1 MRFSTAATEYG
12 ANRVLR
18 TSHPTWMRVFQMITF
33 RKSIAAAVALSS
45 IVASVA
51 VSAQA
56 SAAPFAAGAIVNA
69 KPEAAISKV
78 YWRGRG
84 GGWGWGPGAL
94 IGGIVG
100 GALIASAVA
109 EHRADRVD
117 MDRCARDFPE
127 FSYRTGTFIDRRG
140 VERVCPYLR

>member
-1 MRFSTAATEYG
+1 
-12 ANRVLR
+12 
-18 TSHPTWMRVFQMITF
+18 MIKLKKF
-33 RKSIAAAVALSS
+33 IASS
-45 IVASVA
+45 LVA
-51 VSAQA
+51 VTMTATFVAAGQA
-56 SAAPFAAGAIVNA
+56 NAAPFNAGGATKAAGPVTN
-69 KPEAAISKV
+69 V
-78 YWRGRG
+78 GWHG

-94 IGGIVG
+94 VGGIIG

-127 FSYRTGTFIDRRG
+127 FSYRTGTYIDRHG

>member
-1 MRFSTAATEYG
+1 M
-12 ANRVLR
+12 
-18 TSHPTWMRVFQMITF
+18 MKF
-33 RKSIAAAVALSS
+33 RKSIAAAIAAASV
-45 IVASVA
+45 VASVA
-51 VSAQA
+51 VSEQA
-56 SAAPFAAGAIVNA
+56 AAAPLVSGIVGAAQTDGAV
-69 KPEAAISKV
+69 SKV
-78 YWRGRG
+78 DWHGRG

-94 IGGIVG
+94 FGGIIG
-100 GALIASAVA
+100 GALIASAVS

>member
-1 MRFSTAATEYG
+1 MQIFALATEYG

-18 TSHPTWMRVFQMITF
+18 IRHPIWMRVIQMITF
-33 RKSIAAAVALSS
+33 RKSIATAVALSS

-56 SAAPFAAGAIVNA
+56 SAAPLVSGAMNA
-69 KPEAAISKV
+69 KPEAAVSKV

-84 GGWGWGPGAL
+84 GWGWGPGAL
-94 IGGIVG
+94 VGGLIG

>member
-1 MRFSTAATEYG
+1 
-12 ANRVLR
+12 
-18 TSHPTWMRVFQMITF
+18 MIKF

-45 IVASVA
+45 IAASVV

-56 SAAPFAAGAIVNA
+56 SAAPLVSGVFTNS
-69 KPEAAISKV
+69 KPEAVVSQV

>member
-1 MRFSTAATEYG
+1 
-12 ANRVLR
+12 
-18 TSHPTWMRVFQMITF
+18 MITF
-33 RKSIAAAVALSS
+33 RKSIAAAVAFSS
-45 IVASVA
+45 IVGSVA
-51 VSAQA
+51 VSTQA
-56 SAAPFAAGAIVNA
+56 SAAPFVSGVVSTA
-69 KPEAAISKV
+69 KPEAAASKV
-78 YWRGRG
+78 YWRGR

-109 EHRADRVD
+109 EHRADRAD
-117 MDRCARDFPE
+117 MNRCARDFPE

>member
-1 MRFSTAATEYG
+1 
-12 ANRVLR
+12 
-18 TSHPTWMRVFQMITF
+18 MITF

>member
-1 MRFSTAATEYG
+1 MTKLKKIIASSLVAVSMTATFAATE
-12 ANRVLR
+12 
-18 TSHPTWMRVFQMITF
+18 Q
-33 RKSIAAAVALSS
+33 AA
-45 IVASVA
+45 
-51 VSAQA
+51 
-56 SAAPFAAGAIVNA
+56 AAPFGAGVPTLA
-69 KPEAAISKV
+69 KDAGV
-78 YWRGRG
+78 VTHVGWRH

-109 EHRADRVD
+109 EHRADRND
-117 MDRCARDFPE
+117 MDRCARDFPD

>member
-1 MRFSTAATEYG
+1 
-12 ANRVLR
+12 
-18 TSHPTWMRVFQMITF
+18 MITF
-33 RKSIAAAVALSS
+33 RKSIATAVALSS

-51 VSAQA
+51 VSVQA
-56 SAAPFAAGAIVNA
+56 SAAPLVSSAMNA
-69 KPEAAISKV
+69 KPEAAVSKV

-94 IGGIVG
+94 VGGLIG

>member
-1 MRFSTAATEYG
+1 
-12 ANRVLR
+12 
-18 TSHPTWMRVFQMITF
+18 MITF
-33 RKSIAAAVALSS
+33 RKSIAAAVAVAS
-45 IVASVA
+45 IVGSVA
-51 VSAQA
+51 VSTQA
-56 SAAPFAAGAIVNA
+56 SAAPFASGVVANA
-69 KPEAAISKV
+69 PQEAAVSKV

-109 EHRADRVD
+109 EHRADRSD

-127 FSYRTGTFIDRRG
+127 FSYRTGTYIDRRG
-140 VERVCPYLR
+140 NERICPYLR

>member
-1 MRFSTAATEYG
+1 MIKLRKCIASSLVAVTMMAT
-12 ANRVLR
+12 
-18 TSHPTWMRVFQMITF
+18 F
-33 RKSIAAAVALSS
+33 AAAG
-45 IVASVA
+45 
-51 VSAQA
+51 QA
-56 SAAPFAAGAIVNA
+56 TAAPFNAGG
-69 KPEAAISKV
+69 AAISKTANPV
-78 YWRGRG
+78 TDVGWHG

-94 IGGIVG
+94 VGGIIG

-127 FSYRTGTFIDRRG
+127 FSYRTGTYIDRRG